1 MIFPYVKQEGFP
13 GGNTWSTTSV
23 SIKGGRGVSVGCG
36 KSRVMER
43 TYGGRAVQAVVPGL
57 ACLWSYAL
65 ELQLAPFRRLLLS
78 QVCLLPRLLAQVLA
92 GEGDAGEDEQRGMVS
107 RVSCSGLSSG
117 QSVAF
122 RGVSFLPLACV
133 PSAWTVLP
141 AHLPR
146 SSSCSA
152 LSPCVRPP
160 IQVCLRRVAVSV
172 LAAIRRGP
180 ISDRTF
186 FSAPPY
192 CQVSDSRWRPGTAWV
207 ASS

>member
-23 SIKGGRGVSVGCG
+23 SIKGGRGVSVVCG

-92 GEGDAGEDEQRGMVS
+92 GEVLGT
-107 RVSCSGLSSG
+107 CSGLS
-117 QSVAF
+117 
-122 RGVSFLPLACV
+122 L
-133 PSAWTVLP
+133 
-141 AHLPR
+141 
-146 SSSCSA
+146 
-152 LSPCVRPP
+152 
-160 IQVCLRRVAVSV
+160 
-172 LAAIRRGP
+172 
-180 ISDRTF
+180 D
-186 FSAPPY
+186 PY
-192 CQVSDSRWRPGTAWV
+192 LLFWVHSRWTHSR
-207 ASS
+207 